1 MKTQIELMK
10 SSFILKYEFQLLVFI
25 EFFIFFYLGNKLEF
39 IVSPIILTA
48 TSLFIAYKFL
58 IQKNELIPDNA
69 NYEVKKIYKLL
80 YVLLLILFGFWA
92 YFIMLKNPIDIK
104 TSDIIPYIND
114 LYLKRL
120 FNGEFIYNLAPG
132 LGYGNWTPNYL
143 PFHWLPFA
151 ISYYFQFDHRWIVFG
166 TYLIA
171 VYIYLFHF
179 IKAQTQQD
187 FLIKACLP
195 FIFLIHVFFKQ
206 SGNFA
211 HTVELLIASYYFILA
226 MFIIKNNVLGKSI
239 GLVITV
245 LSRYI
250 VVFYIPIA
258 LLIEYYLNNKKIL
271 IQIVLVI
278 VMISAFYLI
287 PFLLKDTSIFFKGAA
302 SYDLAALGEW
312 NGQSWQ
318 QAHDR
323 PHQLFQGLGFASW
336 AYSFLNGS
344 LENRIY
350 IFKTIMLLITCISI
364 LIIGIYFIKNKHKH
378 SLANWHLASLKVILT
393 IVISFSLVP
402 YSYLFWSTIILSIV
416 MVSKYIINDK
426 I

>member
-1 MKTQIELMK
+1 MKN
-10 SSFILKYEFQLLVFI
+10 SFILKYEFQLLVFI

-171 VYIYLFHF
+171 VYIYFFHF

-195 FIFLIHVFFKQ
+195 FIYLICIQKLEIVYFHYIL
-206 SGNFA
+206 
-211 HTVELLIASYYFILA
+211 HLLLLLIQKEQHFHMS
-226 MFIIKNNVLGKSI
+226 
-239 GLVITV
+239 
-245 LSRYI
+245 
-250 VVFYIPIA
+250 
-258 LLIEYYLNNKKIL
+258 LLFSLNND
-271 IQIVLVI
+271 QRYV
-278 VMISAFYLI
+278 F
-287 PFLLKDTSIFFKGAA
+287 
-302 SYDLAALGEW
+302 
-312 NGQSWQ
+312 
-318 QAHDR
+318 
-323 PHQLFQGLGFASW
+323 
-336 AYSFLNGS
+336 
-344 LENRIY
+344 
-350 IFKTIMLLITCISI
+350 
-364 LIIGIYFIKNKHKH
+364 
-378 SLANWHLASLKVILT
+378 
-393 IVISFSLVP
+393 
-402 YSYLFWSTIILSIV
+402 
-416 MVSKYIINDK
+416 
-426 I
+426 

>member
-1 MKTQIELMK
+1 MKN
-10 SSFILKYEFQLLVFI
+10 SFLLKYEFQLLICI

-39 IVSPIILTA
+39 IITPLILTG
-48 TSLFIAYKFL
+48 TSLYIAYKFL
-58 IQKNELIPDNA
+58 TNKNETILKRENFV
-69 NYEVKKIYKLL
+69 VKNKYKLWF
-80 YVLLLILFGFWA
+80 VLLLILFCLWA
-92 YFIMLKNPIDIK
+92 YFIISNNPIDIK

-151 ISYYFQFDHRWIVFG
+151 ISYYFQFDHRWIVLC
-166 TYLIA
+166 TYFIA
-171 VYIYLFHF
+171 IYIYLFHF
-179 IKAQTQQD
+179 INAQTEKD

-195 FIFLIHVFFKQ
+195 FVFLLLVFFKQ
-206 SGNFA
+206 SDNFA
-211 HTVELLIASYYFILA
+211 HTVELLIATYYFILA

-250 VVFYIPIA
+250 VIFYIPIA
-258 LLIEYYLNNKKIL
+258 LLIEFYLNSKKIL

-278 VMISAFYLI
+278 IMISAFYVI

-318 QAHDR
+318 QTNDR
-323 PHQLFQGLGFASW
+323 PHHLFQGLGFASW
-336 AYSFLNGS
+336 AYSFLNGT
-344 LENRIY
+344 LENKIQVY
-350 IFKTIMLLITCISI
+350 KTIMLIIVCISMI
-364 LIIGIYFIKNKHKH
+364 FIGVYFIKNKYKY
-378 SLANWHLASLKVILT
+378 SLTNWHLASLKVILT

-402 YSYLFWSTIILSIV
+402 YSYLFWSTLMVSVV
-416 MVSKYIINDK
+416 MVSNYKINDK